1 MKTTNNL
8 ILVMVVAGTL
18 LGSTAVVILQQQQA
32 YAPRDCPGCVIS
44 QFKQATH
51 ELEKN
56 VITAVSEGNPDEVG
70 EDIESFALF
79 MRSLH
84 LPPDPTID
92 ALIANYEDGVM
103 RIFAHPPP
111 TGDKHAQ
118 HDQIKEFKQLTKE
131 FERQMFQQILQQLTQ
146 GGG

>member
-1 MKTTNNL
+1 MTIIA
-8 ILVMVVAGTL
+8 ILVAGAIT
-18 LGSTAVVILQQQQA
+18 GAIAFNGQQA
-32 YAPRDCPGCVIS
+32 YAPRNCGGCVIS
-44 QFKQATH
+44 QFTQATH
-51 ELEKN
+51 ELERN

-70 EDIESFALF
+70 EDIETFALF
-79 MRSLH
+79 MRSLP